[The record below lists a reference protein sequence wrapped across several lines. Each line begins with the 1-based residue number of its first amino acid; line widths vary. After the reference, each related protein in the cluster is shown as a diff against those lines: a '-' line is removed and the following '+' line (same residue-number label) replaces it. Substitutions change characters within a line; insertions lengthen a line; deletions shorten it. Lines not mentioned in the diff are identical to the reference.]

1 MTVLVGLAPNE
12 RGLAALQLGA
22 VLARSFGDDLL
33 LATIVPVPWPPDPN
47 RQDAEYLAHVEQV
60 ASGAHERA
68 RAELGNELR
77 LDSVVRRARSVSSG
91 VVEVARERSA
101 GVVTVGSSAA
111 GLLGLVTLGGVGQ
124 RVLHTSDIPV
134 AIAPSGY
141 AGHPHGRVARVT
153 VAFGRAD
160 GDSDLLI
167 TAAETAH
174 QIGASLRV
182 VCFAVRPMTAYAGSI
197 EGGTELLVVNEWVK
211 GLEADVARALVSVR
225 ATGTVGTGTDV
236 ELVVG
241 HGTSWSEALGHVSWA
256 EGDLLAVGASSS
268 PVSRFFLGSHA
279 SKIVRNSP
287 VPVYVMPRSVPLP

>member
-22 VLARSFGDDLL
+22 VLARSFGDDLV
-33 LATIVPVPWPPDPN
+33 LATVVPTPWPPDPN
-47 RQDAEYLAHVEQV
+47 RQDAEYLTYVEQ
-60 ASGAHERA
+60 AATKAHERA
-68 RAELGNELR
+68 YAELGNELR
-77 LDSVVRRARSVSSG
+77 LDSVVHRARSVSSG
-91 VVEVARERSA
+91 VVEVARERGA
-101 GVVTVGSSAA
+101 GLVVVGSSAG

-134 AIAPSGY
+134 AIAPGGY
-141 AGHPHGRVARVT
+141 AGHPHGRVSRVT

-174 QIGASLRV
+174 RVGAALRV
-182 VCFAVRPMTAYAGSI
+182 VCFAVRPMAAYAGSI
-197 EGGTELLVVNEWVK
+197 EERTETLVVDQWVK
-211 GLEADVARALVSVR
+211 GLEAGVSRALDSVR
-225 ATGTVGTGTDV
+225 ASGTADVGTDV
-236 ELVVG
+236 DLVVG
-241 HGTSWSEALGHVSWA
+241 QGTSWSQALGDVAWA

-287 VPVYVMPRSVPLP
+287 VPVYVMPRSIPLP